1 LSTCD
6 SLPRKRPVHEED
18 TMHAG
23 QDDHQL
29 DLHDDA
35 LLRCLRGKLSQERHI
50 TAEVLRLMAEVDR
63 RRLYAQFA
71 CDSMFA
77 FATGVLGL
85 SEAGAYK
92 RIQVARAGRRFP
104 IIFEQV
110 GAGRLHLS
118 GLCVLVPH
126 LTADNH
132 RELLDAAAGL
142 GKRRIEQLVAA
153 RFPKPDVPTS
163 VRKLPNVTPPPVP
176 VAPSARS
183 EPTTGV
189 SSSSMPPAVQKTAP
203 VADTEPAPSGAVPT
217 QRSPLGQTPQADR
230 SEPALAPTPRHVQ
243 HHPQPLSA
251 DRYLLKVSV
260 SGQLRDKLR
269 QSQDLLRGQVP
280 DGDIATVLEHA
291 LDALIAQQLKKKYAV
306 GAKARRSTPQPRRSA
321 EASPTA
327 SPAPTRRSATS
338 PSRAIP
344 AAIRRAVY
352 QRDGGQCC
360 FVDTQTGQRCQARAH
375 LQFHHELPFARG
387 GPHSVDNVRL
397 LCAVHNAHVARRDY
411 GAEHIQAA
419 IDARTVAKKAPARPG
434 EGSPKPTTTG
444 SGHPRSADDATADLF
459 QPQASPP

>member
-1 LSTCD
+1 
-6 SLPRKRPVHEED
+6 
-18 TMHAG
+18 MHAG
-23 QDDHQL
+23 QDDHPR
-29 DLHDDA
+29 DLNDDA
-35 LLRCLRGKLSQERHI
+35 LLSRLRSTLAQERHI

-77 FATGVLGL
+77 FATGALGL
-85 SEAGAYK
+85 SESAAYK
-92 RIQVARAGRRFP
+92 RIQVARAARRFP
-104 IIFEQV
+104 IIFERV

-142 GKRRIEQLVAA
+142 GKRRIERLVAE

-163 VRKLPNVTPPPVP
+163 VRKLPDVTPPPV
-176 VAPSARS
+176 ALSARP
-183 EPTTGV
+183 EPVTGAPA
-189 SSSSMPPAVQKTAP
+189 SSMPPAVQQTAP
-203 VADTEPAPSGAVPT
+203 VADAKPVPSGAVPT
-217 QRSPLGQTPQADR
+217 QLSPFGQTPQADR
-230 SEPALAPTPRHVQ
+230 TAPALAPRPRHAQ
-243 HHPQPLSA
+243 AHPQPLSA

-291 LDALIAQQLKKKYAV
+291 LDALIVQQLKKKYAV
-306 GAKARRSTPQPRRSA
+306 GVKARRSTPQPQPRRSA

-327 SPAPTRRSATS
+327 SPAPTRRSAAS
-338 PSRAIP
+338 RSRAIP
-344 AAIRRAVY
+344 AAIRREVY

-387 GPHSVDNVRL
+387 GPHSAENVRL
-397 LCAVHNAHVARRDY
+397 LCAVHNAHFARRDY

-419 IDARTVAKKAPARPG
+419 IDARTVAKRAPTRPG
-434 EGSPKPTTTG
+434 EGSPTPTTTG
-444 SGHPRSADDATADLF
+444 SGHPRPADDATANPF